1 MVPTSDLSH
10 NAKRQSYQDIGSNV
24 LEADGPS
31 EQRRENSTSYDDIL
45 RSRIHLAAMK

>member
-24 LEADGPS
+24 LEADVMAR
-31 EQRRENSTSYDDIL
+31 Q
-45 RSRIHLAAMK
+45 SRDERTPRAAMTSLEAGSIWQR